1 MNMSKPVHTIAI
13 DGTAASGKG
22 TLAKALATH
31 LGFDY
36 LDTGKLYRAVG
47 LAALEAG
54 LMLEASEEAEI
65 AALARALELPVQ
77 DNKALHEEQT
87 AHAASVVAAM
97 AEVRTALLARQRD
110 FAANPPGGKGAVLD
124 GRDIGTVI
132 LPDAD
137 IKFYVDARAKVR
149 AERRFMELS
158 GRGEV
163 ITLEQVL
170 ADIQSRDARDKNR
183 PVAPLK
189 PAENAILVDS
199 SDKNAQ
205 TVLTEVLSK
214 LQDR

>member
-1 MNMSKPVHTIAI
+1 MNMSKPAHTIAI

-54 LMLEASEEAEI
+54 LMLEAGEEAEI
-65 AALARALELPVQ
+65 AALASALELPVQ

-132 LPDAD
+132 LPEAD

>member
-1 MNMSKPVHTIAI
+1 MVSPGMIGTIAI

-22 TLAKALATH
+22 TLAKALAAH

-47 LAALEAG
+47 LAALQAG
-54 LMLEASEEAEI
+54 LPLKAEDEPDI
-65 AALARALELPVQ
+65 AKLAHALTLPIQ
-77 DNKALHEEQT
+77 DSPALHEEQT
-87 AHAASVVAAM
+87 ARAASVVAAM
-97 AEVRTALLARQRD
+97 ADVRSALLARQRD
-110 FAANPPGGKGAVLD
+110 FAASPPGGKGAVLD

-137 IKFYVDARAKVR
+137 IKFYVDARAEVR

-158 GRGEV
+158 GRGKT
-163 ITLEQVL
+163 ITIEQVH
-170 ADIQSRDARDKNR
+170 ADILSRDARDKNR

-205 TVLTEVLSK
+205 TVLTEVLEH
-214 LQDR
+214 LQNR

>member
-1 MNMSKPVHTIAI
+1 MNMSKPVQTIAI

-163 ITLEQVL
+163 ITREQVL

-205 TVLTEVLSK
+205 TVLSEVLSK
-214 LQDR
+214 LRDR